1 MIDFLS
7 KKFISI
13 LNIYIT
19 YMIFKLYKTTYLDKF
34 NKCYKNII
42 SINKNPNDPSL
53 NNVLKL
59 VSRQKLSPFEGFDCC
74 TNQPS
79 CLVAFI
85 DPNTKE
91 FLTDENIDQ
100 VFSILLDNGYTL
112 EYEMTK
118 LIKDV
123 KLVCLISK

>member
-1 MIDFLS
+1 MI
-7 KKFISI
+7 
-13 LNIYIT
+13 Y
-19 YMIFKLYKTTYLDKF
+19 KLYKTTYLDKF

-42 SINKNPNDPSL
+42 TINKNPNDPLLNSSL
-53 NNVLKL
+53 KQ

-74 TNQPS
+74 SNHNS
-79 CLVAFI
+79 CMLAFI
-85 DPNTKE
+85 DPTTKE
-91 FLTDENIDQ
+91 FLTEEHIDQ
-100 VFSILLDNGYTL
+100 IFSILIDNNYTL